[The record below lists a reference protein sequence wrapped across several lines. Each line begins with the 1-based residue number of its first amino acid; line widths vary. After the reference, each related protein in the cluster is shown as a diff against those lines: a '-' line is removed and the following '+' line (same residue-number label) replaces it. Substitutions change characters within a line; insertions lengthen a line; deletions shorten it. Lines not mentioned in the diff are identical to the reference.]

1 MSRDFYAIL
10 VFAYNTILSCFFF
23 LFLIIDLYFL
33 IPAVIAQLFNFME
46 ELVIPMGIPSKKV
59 KAQIEIHP
67 VSAEE

>member
-1 MSRDFYAIL
+1 M
-10 VFAYNTILSCFFF
+10 FFF

-67 VSAEE
+67 VRAEE